1 MSINSFIQRSL
12 FKKSPY
18 REVGIGWIQEKIIK
32 HRQTISPKSITING
46 KKVNYLRDEE
56 IVHCLKE
63 IFFEKSYAF
72 ETNKENPYII
82 DCGSH
87 IGMSILFYKT
97 TFKSATIK
105 GFEPDKVNFEILK
118 KNINGWGYS
127 DIEIF
132 PNPVWNN
139 NEEIIFETEGA
150 MGGKINPN
158 QSDKKLT
165 QKLKAIRLADLLNT
179 EIDFLK
185 IDIEGAEFEV
195 ILDCK
200 EKLHFVKNLF
210 IEFHSNF
217 QEEYKLVE
225 ILSILKNSGFN
236 FYIKEANNIYPI
248 PFSKKKSNS
257 PFDIQLNIFATRDL
271 QEN

>member
-1 MSINSFIQRSL
+1 MSINSFIQKLL

-32 HRQTISPKSITING
+32 HRQTISPKSITISG

-63 IFFEKSYAF
+63 IFFEKAYAF
-72 ETNKENPYII
+72 ETKKLNPYII

-87 IGMSILFYKT
+87 IGMSILYYKKV
-97 TFKSATIK
+97 FKNAIIK
-105 GFEPDKVNFEILK
+105 GFEPDKVNFEILN
-118 KNINGWGYS
+118 KNIAEWGFN
-127 DIEIF
+127 DIEVL

-139 NEEIIFETEGA
+139 DEEIIFETAGA
-150 MGGKINPN
+150 MGGKINKN
-158 QSDKKLT
+158 QNTDQLS
-165 QKLKAIRLADLLNT
+165 QRLKAIRLADLLVQ

-195 ILDCK
+195 LMDCK
-200 EKLHFVKNLF
+200 DKLHFVKNLF

-217 QEEYKLVE
+217 QEEHKLIE
-225 ILSILKNSGFN
+225 ILSVLKKSGFN